1 MLVLALLAGCRAP
14 EEIMSKN
21 ETKVGG
27 RATVLHPAEMV
38 GFLVTTDA
46 ARSRA
51 FFVDRLGFR
60 VVGEDAY
67 ALVLSADGRMIRI
80 QKGANH
86 EPRQGTVLGWN
97 VPDIEATV
105 SRLLEAGVR
114 CESYGF
120 PGQDA
125 RGIMTFPDGAR
136 VAWFKDPDG
145 NLLSVSQLP

>member
-1 MLVLALLAGCRAP
+1 MP
-14 EEIMSKN
+14 DSN
-21 ETKVGG
+21 
-27 RATVLHPAEMV
+27 TVLHPAEMV
-38 GFLVTTDA
+38 GFLVTSDA
-46 ARSRA
+46 ARCRA

-60 VVGEDAY
+60 FVGEDPY
-67 ALVLSADGRMIRI
+67 ALVLAADGRMIRI
-80 QKGANH
+80 QKAKSH

-97 VPDIEATV
+97 VRDIEAAV
-105 SRLLEAGVR
+105 SRLAGAGVR

-145 NLLSVSQLP
+145 NVLSLAQLP